1 MDSILL
7 YTGFL
12 IAAYA
17 VIANDVIQTL
27 GTFLASNKDKKWWLL
42 WAFAGIIL
50 SATLLWGWYHNLGDV
65 SYGRLSA
72 IPYPEA
78 MPWWYLFA
86 PLSLLI
92 ITRLGIPVSTTFM
105 ILSVF
110 SSGQVI
116 EKMILK
122 SVYGYGI
129 ALVSAL
135 VLYVLIARYFE
146 SNKSLRKLEK
156 SGHGRYWLWAQWGA
170 TAFLWSQWLI
180 QDFANIFVF
189 LPRQLSLP
197 EVLVSLL
204 ILLLIMA
211 YIFRQRGG
219 RIQEIVNEKSNA
231 GNIRSATIIDLTYGV
246 ILFIYGNLNQVPMST
261 TWVFIGILAGR
272 EMAIHYL
279 LKRKKMNHAYKMIGR
294 DFAKVNIGLAVSIL
308 IAFLIQAFKA

>member
-1 MDSILL
+1 MATIILYL
-7 YTGFL
+7 GFL

-27 GTFLASNKDKKWWLL
+27 GTFLTSNKKKDWWVL
-42 WAFAGIIL
+42 WTFAALIL
-50 SATLLWGWYHNLGDV
+50 CTTLLWGWYVNQGDV

-72 IPYPEA
+72 IPFPAE
-78 MPWWYLFA
+78 MPWWYLLA
-86 PLSLLI
+86 PISLLV
-92 ITRLGIPVSTTFM
+92 ITRMGIPVSTTFM

-129 ALVSAL
+129 ALISAL
-135 VLYVLIARYFE
+135 VLYVAIARYFE
-146 SNKSLRKLEK
+146 SNRSLRNLEK
-156 SGHGRYWLWAQWGA
+156 SGNGKYWLWGQWIA

-189 LPRQLSLP
+189 LPRRLSFI
-197 EVLVSLL
+197 EVMVSLFV
-204 ILLLIMA
+204 LLVIMA

-219 RIQEIVNEKSNA
+219 RIQQIVNEKSNA
-231 GNIRSATIIDLTYGV
+231 GNIRSATLIDLTYGV
-246 ILFIYGNLNQVPMST
+246 VLFIYGNLNQVPMST

-279 LKRKKMNHAYKMIGR
+279 LKRKKMKHAYKMIGR

-308 IAFLIQAFKA
+308 IAFIIQAFK